1 MNRYIYGS
9 CFAAAIAAAT
19 MGGATS
25 ASAQEILKLGMS
37 SPTSGAAAAWG
48 IGFEW
53 AARQAAE
60 KINSEGGVTVDGTTY
75 HFEIVGYDNGYNAT
89 DGARVAQ
96 TLLNRDGVK
105 YIVGSLGT
113 APVRALQSLSERQ
126 GVLLFTTAWGMSI
139 KGPDYPLTFTQIN
152 TPAEVL
158 PQLYGYIAE
167 NHPDAKTV
175 AMLNPNDATGVDT
188 EKAASAAWDELDI
201 EVLSSDWYERGT
213 TEFQPIATKIAD
225 INPDIV
231 DLAATT
237 PTDAA
242 AILKE
247 LDVLGWEGV
256 KAVSVGTSASALITT
271 AGDAAEGSY
280 MGLAA
285 DYDGPAATDVQK
297 ELNAGAVAA
306 LGEPMNVITIGSWD
320 AIMALKAGME
330 AADSIDP
337 HAIAE
342 VLPTI
347 VFESSYGPAA
357 FGAAD
362 VYGSPQQ
369 ILVPTIVTQVV
380 DGKVVEVARVTP
392 PELTER
398 VKAAE

>member
-1 MNRYIYGS
+1 MNRYAFGS
-9 CFAAAIAAAT
+9 YMAVAIAAAA
-19 MGGATS
+19 MGGATP

-53 AARQAAE
+53 AARQAVE
-60 KINSEGGVTVDGTTY
+60 RINSEGGVTVDGETY

-188 EKAASAAWDELDI
+188 EKAASAAWAELDI

-213 TEFQPIATKIAD
+213 TEFQPIATRIAD
-225 INPDIV
+225 MNPDIV

-256 KAVSVGTSASALITT
+256 KAVSVGTSASALIST

-285 DYDGPAATDVQK
+285 DYDGEAATEVQR
-297 ELNAGAVAA
+297 ELNAGAKQA

-337 HAIAE
+337 REIAE

-347 VFESSYGPAA
+347 VFESSYGPAT

-380 DGKVVEVARVTP
+380 DGRVVEVARVTP

-398 VKAAE
+398 VKAAD

>member
-1 MNRYIYGS
+1 MMRHILKSVLATAVTIGVMG
-9 CFAAAIAAAT
+9 AIP
-19 MGGATS
+19 
-25 ASAQEILKLGMS
+25 ASSQEIIKLGMS
-37 SPTSGAAAAWG
+37 SPLSGAAAAWG

-60 KINSEGGVTVDGTTY
+60 KINSEGGVTIDGTTY

-126 GVLLFTTAWGMSI
+126 GVLLFTTAWGMSV
-139 KGPDYPLTFTQIN
+139 KGPDFPLTFTQIN

-158 PQLYGYIAE
+158 PQLFGHIVE
-167 NHPDAKTV
+167 NHPEAKTV
-175 AMLNPNDATGVDT
+175 VMLNPNDATGVDT
-188 EKAASAAWDELDI
+188 EKAAIPAWEEVGI
-201 EVLSSDWYERGT
+201 EVAASDWYERGT
-213 TEFQPIATKIAD
+213 TEFQPIATRIARM
-225 INPDIV
+225 NPDIV
-231 DLAATT
+231 DLSTT
-237 PTDAA
+237 APTDAA
-242 AILKE
+242 TVLRE
-247 LDVLGWEGV
+247 LDVLGWDGI
-256 KAVSVGTSASALITT
+256 KSVSAGTSASALIQT
-271 AGDAAEGSY
+271 AGDAAEGTY

-285 DYDGPAATDVQK
+285 DYDGPAATDVQR
-297 ELNAGAVAA
+297 ELNARAIEE
-306 LGEPMNVITIGSWD
+306 LGEPLNVITIGSWD
-320 AIMALKAGME
+320 AIMALVAAMKE
-330 AADSIDP
+330 ADSIDP
-337 HAIAE
+337 HKIAE

-347 VFESSYGPAA
+347 VFESSYGPAT

-369 ILVPTIVTQVV
+369 LLVPTIVTQVI

-398 VKAAE
+398 LKAAE